1 MSISYSIPLSKAWH
15 RMKVALFQPFDLA
28 KWLVVGFTAFLA
40 GMLDST
46 PGSKFDFKKADFDID
61 ELQDIPRQLK
71 DLYLEYV
78 EWAPYIVMGIVLLL
92 GIIVAVI
99 WLSSRGKFMFLDNVV
114 HNRAEVVRP
123 WHEYQKEGDSLFLW
137 RLVFSLIILGLIAL
151 FGLQI
156 YYIIADY
163 YHNESSSMNPIL
175 SIGGLVLFGLIILI
189 VFGYI
194 SLFLDNFIVPIMY
207 RYRMTTTQ
215 AWNYFL
221 PVLRQNLVQFI
232 LYGLLILA
240 LIIGLV
246 IGVIIIGFMTCC
258 VGFIFFVIP
267 YINTVVLLPVIYTF
281 RAFSLEFLAQF
292 GEEFNLLSGTENIS
306 STLPE

>member
-1 MSISYSIPLSKAWH
+1 
-15 RMKVALFQPFDLA
+15 MKIALFQPFDLV
-28 KWLVVGFTAFLA
+28 KWFVVGFTAFLS
-40 GMLDST
+40 GMMDSS
-46 PGSKFDFKKADFDID
+46 PGSKFDFNKSDFDID
-61 ELQDIPRQLK
+61 ELQEIPGQLK
-71 DLYLEYV
+71 DLYLDYV
-78 EWAPYIVMGIVLLL
+78 EWAPYIVMGIVLLI

-99 WLSSRGKFMFLDNVV
+99 WISSRGKFMFLDNVV
-114 HNRAEVVRP
+114 YNRAEVVRP

-137 RLVFSLIILGLIAL
+137 RLVFGLIILGLIAL
-151 FGLQI
+151 FGLQS
-156 YYIIADY
+156 YYIIADFY
-163 YHNESSSMNPIL
+163 NNESSFTSPIL

-189 VFGYI
+189 VLGYV

-207 RYRMTTTQ
+207 RHRMTTTQ

-221 PVLRQNLVQFI
+221 PILRQNLVQFI

-246 IGVIIIGFMTCC
+246 IGIIVVGFMTCC
-258 VGFIFFVIP
+258 VGFIFLVIP

-306 STLPE
+306 SALLE

>member
-15 RMKVALFQPFDLA
+15 RMKVALFQPFDLG

-46 PGSKFDFKKADFDID
+46 PGSKFDFNKSDFDID
-61 ELQDIPRQLK
+61 ELQDIPRYLK
-71 DLYLEYV
+71 DLYQEYV

-92 GIIVAVI
+92 GIIVVVI

-123 WHEYQKEGDSLFLW
+123 WHEYQQEGDSLFRW
-137 RLVFSLIILGLIAL
+137 RLVFSVIILGLIAL
-151 FGLQI
+151 FALQI
-156 YYIIADY
+156 YYLMVDF
-163 YHNESSSMNPIL
+163 YHHESSLTRPLL
-175 SIGGLVLFGLIILI
+175 SIGGLILLGLISLI
-189 VFGYI
+189 VCGYI

-207 RYRMTTTQ
+207 RHRMTTSQ
-215 AWNYFL
+215 AWNTFL
-221 PVLRQNLVQFI
+221 PVLRQNLIPFI

-246 IGVIIIGFMTCC
+246 IGIIIVGFMTCC
-258 VGFIFFVIP
+258 VGFIFFVLP

-281 RAFSLEFLAQF
+281 RVFSLEFFAQF
-292 GEEFNLLSGTENIS
+292 GAEFDVLAKPGPIS
-306 STLPE
+306 SPLPQ